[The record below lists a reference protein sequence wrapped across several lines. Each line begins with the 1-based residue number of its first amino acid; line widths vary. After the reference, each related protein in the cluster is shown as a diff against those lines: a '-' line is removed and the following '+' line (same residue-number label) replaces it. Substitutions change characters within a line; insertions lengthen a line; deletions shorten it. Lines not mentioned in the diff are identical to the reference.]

1 MTKQLTLAALRRK
14 AWALPLLA
22 GMATP
27 AAAEYKP
34 VTAETAVDLSPTVS
48 MSHKQYYPGGRH
60 HQPVVVNYI
69 THGPGPLAADLLL
82 VDENTATQL
91 DCPPHMM
98 PPQASGLPN
107 AGYWGEMTCDKVPI
121 WQLMGEVVKIDGR
134 GILDKAEPG
143 TSPVYTVDMVKAAE
157 REIGRDLGPG
167 DAVLYWA
174 RYNDAYDKPGEAA
187 ERLWAQ
193 PLAKT
198 APAFPAPG
206 FDTQDY
212 LGGKGVLLV
221 GLDSPSV
228 GAAGPPDYVM
238 RGTESLFQ
246 NPKALESHLG
256 LFKHGGVDV
265 EGMMNFDAVPNGSLF
280 VALPVKHEHSPTV
293 ETRGAAITDKELAAE
308 LLRSV
313 RAKRVV
319 DLSVTNAMNLPVW
332 WAGKGIGN
340 YAFPYH
346 SVDPTQYYTGPFGP
360 YWVNTHVL
368 DSRTGTHIAPP
379 AHYGPPPGFDRARYG
394 EEVRGWL
401 QEFEQ
406 QHGRLKETDRTADK
420 VPVHWLMGPARVVD
434 VRHLVGTTERASWP
448 ASPAITV
455 EHVKAH
461 EEAFGPIAAGQ
472 VVIFNTG
479 HTDTHFRP
487 YERGRIDGVMKG
499 PLDGESEGW
508 PAPTAEV
515 IRYLAGKGVRHVAI
529 DAPTLGPVDPKQR
542 AFTYWAGV
550 NNDMVFTEYL
560 TGVGTL
566 PPQGAFYIFLHPKI
580 ENTHGGPGRAVAIL
594 PIGKG
599 PQKQAALRP

>member
-1 MTKQLTLAALRRK
+1 MTKQLALAALRRK
-14 AWALPLLA
+14 AWTLPLLA
-22 GMATP
+22 GMAAP

-107 AGYWGEMTCDKVPI
+107 AGYWGEMTCDKVPV

-134 GILDKAEPG
+134 GILDQAEPG
-143 TSPVYTVDMVKAAE
+143 TSPIYTVDMIKAAE
-157 REIGRDLGPG
+157 REIGRDLKPG

-174 RYNDAYDKPGEAA
+174 RYNDAYDKPGAA
-187 ERLWAQ
+187 GERLWAQ
-193 PLAKT
+193 PLAKE
-198 APAFPAPG
+198 APAFPAPN
-206 FDTQDY
+206 FDAQDY

-293 ETRGAAITDKELAAE
+293 ETRGAAITDKDLAAE

-313 RAKRVV
+313 RAKKVV
-319 DLSVTNAMNLPVW
+319 DLSVTNAMDLPVW
-332 WAGKGIGN
+332 WSGQGIGN

-394 EEVRGWL
+394 DEVRGWL

-479 HTDTHFRP
+479 HTDTHFRA
-487 YERGRIDGVMKG
+487 YERGRIDEVMKG
-499 PLDGESEGW
+499 PLDGETEGW

-515 IRYLAGKGVRHVAI
+515 IQYLAERGVKHVAI
-529 DAPTLGPVDPKQR
+529 DAPIMGSVDPKQR

-550 NNDMVFTEYL
+550 NNDLVFTEYL

-594 PIGKG
+594 PVGKG
-599 PQKQAALRP
+599 PQKQATRQP